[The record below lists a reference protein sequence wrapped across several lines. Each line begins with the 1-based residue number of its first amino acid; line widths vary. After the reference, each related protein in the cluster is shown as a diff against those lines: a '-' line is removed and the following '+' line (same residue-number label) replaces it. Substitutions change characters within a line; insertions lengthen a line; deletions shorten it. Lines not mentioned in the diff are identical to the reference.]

1 MGIGPVGAVVTPLLT
16 GINRAADLCQGETLC
31 GACKDAWDEILAK
44 QLDYRHRPCNFVGV
58 LKVRERE
65 T

>member
-1 MGIGPVGAVVTPLLT
+1 MVTPLLV
-16 GINRAADLCQGETLC
+16 GIERAKDLFLGETLC
-31 GACKDAWDEILAK
+31 GACKDAWDEILVL